1 MVMVMVRLVMVN
13 SAKPDLR
20 VEIDEVIDTD
30 RSQKLFQVREL
41 ASRQMAL
48 VDENKELKEEN
59 DR

>member
-1 MVMVMVRLVMVN
+1 MVMVMVMVMVN
-13 SAKPDLR
+13 SAKPYLR